1 MAYGMDYFPPVPVN
15 NRTLGIMEASFGSN
29 WDGKQGGGGLG
40 GLGQGLFGGSGFGF
54 NMPTL
59 QLGLQGLGMGLNF
72 YNAMQANKLAKQQ
85 FNFQKDFAM
94 KNLANQTKTYNTAL
108 EDRGRAR
115 AAMEGQSAEEAQAY
129 IDKNRL

>member
-1 MAYGMDYFPPVPVN
+1 MAYGMDYFPPVPIN
-15 NRTLGIMEASFGSN
+15 NRTMGIMEGSFGSN
-29 WDGKQGGGGLG
+29 WNQPLG
-40 GLGQGLFGGSGFGF
+40 SGSSGFGGGSGFGF
-54 NMPTL
+54 NMPTF

>member
-1 MAYGMDYFPPVPVN
+1 MAYGMDYFPTAPLN
-15 NRTLGIMEASFGSN
+15 NRTMGIMEGSFGSN
-29 WDGKQGGGGLG
+29 WNQSPGGAGGGGLG
-40 GLGQGLFGGSGFGF
+40 GFGGGGGFGF
-54 NMPTL
+54 NMPTF

-85 FNFQKDFAM
+85 FNFQKEFAM

-115 AAMEGQSAEEAQAY
+115 AAMEGQSAEEAAAY
-129 IDKNRL
+129 IDNNRL